1 MRIKLF
7 AIGRTVVYLHA
18 GTLML
23 AAYMLLIR
31 RGTLLMIGT
40 LSILLHE
47 CAHAGVAALLKYP
60 PNELELIPMGAM
72 LRLEQEDSMPC
83 GRAVLM
89 LLAGPAM
96 TAVLCWGSL
105 AMTRWG
111 ILSPKTGA
119 VWLMSNLTLLVL
131 NLLPSMPLDGGRLLM
146 QMLRLFLRDATVRR
160 VMRVFSMLIGVGC
173 ILGNLWCSWRYGGW
187 NLSLVCA
194 GCVMMYGGAA
204 GTRTNALH
212 ELQMFLD
219 RKIRLERRKTMPA
232 HMLVILKN
240 VSLRRAVALLH
251 PRRYTYYWVL
261 DYGMRSDAVLTETQM
276 IEAYLQAPGGS
287 VADALNKGDTQ
298 YLHTV

>member
-18 GTLML
+18 GTLIL

-31 RGTLLMIGT
+31 RGMLLMIGM

-47 CAHAGVAALLKYP
+47 CAHAGVAAALGYP
-60 PNELELIPMGAM
+60 PDEMEVIPMGAM
-72 LRLEQEDSMPC
+72 MRLEQEDSMPW

-96 TAVLCWGSL
+96 TAALCWGSL
-105 AMTRWG
+105 TLTRLG
-111 ILSPKTGA
+111 LLSAGTGA
-119 VWLMSNLTLLVL
+119 MLFMSNLTLLML

-146 QMLRLFLRDATVRR
+146 QMLRLFLRDASARA
-160 VMRVFSMLIGVGC
+160 VMRIVSTLIGVGC
-173 ILGNLWCSWRYGGW
+173 MLGNLWYSWHNGGW
-187 NLSLVCA
+187 NLSLACA
-194 GCVMMYGGAA
+194 GCVMLYGGAA

-219 RKIRLERRKTMPA
+219 RKIRLESRKAIPV
-232 HMLVILKN
+232 HSLVILEN
-240 VSLRRAVALLH
+240 VSLRRAVVMLH
-251 PRRYTYYWVL
+251 PRRYTHYWVMDDGL
-261 DYGMRSDAVLTETQM
+261 HSDTVLTETQM
-276 IEAYLQAPGGS
+276 IEAYLRAPGGI
-287 VADALNKGDTQ
+287 VANALNKSDTQ